1 MAAFYKLASYVLFW
15 LALPFLLTH
24 PKLREGFLERL
35 AVYRRTLASRAGPR
49 IWLHGA
55 SAGDLLALEP
65 ILERLRDRL
74 PECTLIVS
82 TLTNSGKLMARERL
96 TQADVVIYLPYDLW
110 GAVGRA
116 MRALRPDLLI
126 LEYTEIWPN
135 LIWGAKRSGSLVAL
149 TNGRFSTKTLQSY
162 RLLFA
167 LIGNPLKLIDLF
179 LMRGED
185 EAERALALGAPPE
198 RVLVTGNTKFDAR
211 RASSLAFEGQ
221 HPDLRASIG
230 VTEPLLIAGS
240 THEGEEELLLA
251 AFKKLRADLPTLR
264 LVLAPRYIERAGRLL
279 SLAREWGFS
288 TRLRSQGPVQE
299 LSAAKS
305 LPDVV
310 VLDTIGELGQA
321 YRLATLVF
329 VGGSFTAR
337 GGQNILEPAAA
348 GKPVLFGPNMENFAD
363 SVQVLMGRGGIQ
375 VKDEEQLVR
384 VLHELL
390 AKPELIADLGAM
402 AQSAVTTA
410 HGASERDVDHLL
422 KLLKAGVLRA

>member
-1 MAAFYKLASYVLFW
+1 VPILYTFASYLLFW
-15 LALPFLLTH
+15 LALPVLVTH

-35 AVYRRTLASRAGPR
+35 GVYRRKLPVRSAPR

-65 ILERLRDRL
+65 ILERLRAGL
-74 PECTLIVS
+74 PDATLIVS

-96 TQADVVIYLPYDLW
+96 RQADLVIYLPYDLR
-110 GAVGRA
+110 GAVRRA
-116 MRALRPDLLI
+116 MAALQPDLLI

-135 LIWGAKRSGSLVAL
+135 LIWAAKRQGALVAL
-149 TNGRFSTKTLQSY
+149 TNGRFSPRTFRSY

-167 LIGNPLKLIDLF
+167 LIGNPLELIDLL

-185 EAERALALGAPPE
+185 EAERAQALGAPPE
-198 RVLVTGNTKFDAR
+198 RVFVTGNTKFDAR
-211 RASSLAFEGQ
+211 RASSLAVEGV
-221 HPDLRASIG
+221 PADLRAAIG
-230 VTEPLLIAGS
+230 DRAPLLIAGS
-240 THEGEEELLLA
+240 THEGEEEILLSALRR
-251 AFKKLRADLPTLR
+251 LRADSPGLR
-264 LVLAPRYIERAGRLL
+264 LVLAPRYIDRAARILG
-279 SLAREWGFS
+279 LARESGF
-288 TRLRSQGPVQE
+288 TARLRSQGSSLAQTPV
-299 LSAAKS
+299 
-305 LPDVV
+305 DVL

-363 SVQVLMGRGGIQ
+363 SVRVLMGRGGIQ
-375 VKDEEQLVR
+375 VKDSDQLVR

-390 AKPELIADLGAM
+390 AKPELVAELGAM
-402 AQSAVTTA
+402 AQAAVKTSR
-410 HGASERDVDHLL
+410 GASDRDVDHLL
-422 KLLKAGVLRA
+422 GLLRRRQVNA

>member
-1 MAAFYKLASYVLFW
+1 VPVFYRLASYLLFW
-15 LALPFLLTH
+15 LALPILLTH
-24 PKLREGFLERL
+24 PKLREGVLERL
-35 AVYRRTLASRAGPR
+35 GVYRRSIASRSGPR

-65 ILERLRDRL
+65 ILDRLRAKL
-74 PECTLIVS
+74 PDCTLIVS
-82 TLTNSGKLMARERL
+82 TLTNSGKLMARDRL
-96 TQADVVIYLPYDLW
+96 READAVVYLPYDLA
-110 GAVGRA
+110 GAVRRA
-116 MRALRPDLLI
+116 MRVLRPDLLI

-135 LIWGAKRSGSLVAL
+135 LIWAAKRSGALVAL

-185 EAERALALGAPPE
+185 EAERALALGAPAE
-198 RVLVTGNTKFDAR
+198 RIVVTGNTKFDAR
-211 RASSLAFEGQ
+211 RATSLAVEGKRS
-221 HPDLRASIG
+221 DLRAAIG
-230 VTEPLLIAGS
+230 EVGPLLIAGS
-240 THEGEEELLLA
+240 THDGEEEILLA
-251 AFKKLRADLPTLR
+251 AVQKLRADLPTLR

-279 SLAREWGFS
+279 GLARDWGFS
-288 TRLRSQGPVQE
+288 AHLRSQGP
-299 LSAAKS
+299 
-305 LPDVV
+305 LPPPPKPPADVV

-363 SVQVLMGRGGIQ
+363 SVQVLTGRGGIQ
-375 VKDEEQLVR
+375 VKDPEQLVR
-384 VLHELL
+384 VLHELF
-390 AKPELIADLGAM
+390 AKPELIAELGSM
-402 AQSAVTTA
+402 ARAAVSQA
-410 HGASERDVDHLL
+410 HGASDRDVEHLL
-422 KLLKAGVLRA
+422 RLLKSQVS

>member
-1 MAAFYKLASYVLFW
+1 VAAFYKLASYVLFW

-35 AVYRRTLASRAGPR
+35 GVYRRTLASRAGPR

-65 ILERLRDRL
+65 ILERLRARL
-74 PECTLIVS
+74 PDCTLIVS

-96 TQADVVIYLPYDLW
+96 RQADVLIYLPYDLA
-110 GAVGRA
+110 GAVRRA

-135 LIWGAKRSGSLVAL
+135 LIWAAKRSGSLVAL

-162 RLLFA
+162 RLLFT

-185 EAERALALGAPPE
+185 EAERALVLGAPLE
-198 RVLVTGNTKFDAR
+198 RVWVTGNTKFDAR
-211 RASSLAFEGQ
+211 RASSLAFEGP
-221 HPDLRASIG
+221 HSDLRASIG
-230 VTEPLLIAGS
+230 ETEPLLIAGS
-240 THEGEEELLLA
+240 THEGEEEFLLA
-251 AFKKLRADLPTLR
+251 ALQKLRADSPMLR

-288 TRLRSQGPVQE
+288 ARLRSQGP
-299 LSAAKS
+299 
-305 LPDVV
+305 LPPKPPTDVV

-375 VKDEEQLVR
+375 VKDAEQLER

-390 AKPELIADLGAM
+390 AKPELIAELGSM
-402 AQSAVTTA
+402 AQAAVTTA
-410 HGASERDVDHLL
+410 RGASERDVDHLV
-422 KLLKAGVLRA
+422 KLLKAGGRDA